1 MTAAR
6 EIREGPTYYFEI
18 ALQTPTGIGEIPPPL
33 SKPSFQPIE
42 NLGNYPHVYFDLETT
57 GLGLYC
63 VFA

>member
-6 EIREGPTYYFEI
+6 EIREGPTYCSEI
-18 ALQTPTGIGEIPPPL
+18 ALQTPTGIDEIPP
-33 SKPSFQPIE
+33 PSFQPIE
-42 NLGNYPHVYFDLETT
+42 NLGIYQHVYFDLETT